1 MGLLVGAART
11 MGPYKRA
18 VTPTMYEC
26 FILIEI
32 DSKRSNVQKSGFLP
46 PHDESRWGSDPSIV
60 HVANAAPPTLYSNP
74 RPCDEEPSP
83 SLSWAHRLTMHPLAG
98 VYEIH
103 LCPHK
108 GKFLGMSSSGERSCL
123 VNGHSTPTA
132 VPCESLNSCTGLRE
146 RESFQR

>member
-1 MGLLVGAART
+1 MGPLVGAVRT
-11 MGPYKRA
+11 KGPYKRA

-32 DSKRSNVQKSGFLP
+32 NSKRSKVQKSGFLLP
-46 PHDESRWGSDPSIV
+46 RGESRWGSDPSIV
-60 HVANAAPPTLYSNP
+60 HVANAAPPTLHSNP
-74 RPCDEEPSP
+74 RPCDEESSP

-108 GKFLGMSSSGERSCL
+108 GKFSRYEQLRREELSRQRSF
-123 VNGHSTPTA
+123 HP
-132 VPCESLNSCTGLRE
+132 NSCPMGKLKQLYRTE
-146 RESFQR
+146 RA